1 LYNDRRVKVLVELT
15 EEQKMIKETSKKISE
30 EYIAPR
36 IPRMEETEEFPWD
49 IAEVLAKEGFFKL
62 PIPEEY
68 GGLGL
73 DILTICI
80 AYEELAKVTAV
91 TPDLLF
97 ACNAVVTTLKLF
109 GNEEQKRKYLPR
121 MGDEKGISAWCLTEP
136 NAGSDL
142 LSIKTKAQLKGD
154 EVVIDGRKTFITNAG
169 ISGFYLIAA
178 NTGGEER
185 SKESLSAFMVEKG
198 TEGLGFGKNE
208 KKMGM
213 HGMAT
218 ADVILD
224 EVRIPGANLIGEVG
238 QGYYIATKGM
248 AVTRLYGGATALG
261 QAEECIRYATEY
273 SKDRVQ
279 FGRPISDFQAV
290 RMMLADMVM
299 ETEAARGL
307 VYKGAMI
314 LDKDYFAPEGA
325 LYCSM
330 AKCYASDMAMK
341 VTSNA
346 VQILGANGY
355 MRDYPVERHMRDAK
369 LWQIGD
375 GTNQIQRLII
385 AKQLLEGHWKD

>member
-1 LYNDRRVKVLVELT
+1 
-15 EEQKMIKETSKKISE
+15 
-30 EYIAPR
+30 
-36 IPRMEETEEFPWD
+36 IP
-49 IAEVLAKEGFFKL
+49 V
-62 PIPEEY
+62 EY

-73 DILTICI
+73 DIFTICI
-80 AYEELAKVTAV
+80 AYEEMAKVTAF

-97 ACNAVVTTLKLF
+97 ACNAVAITLKLF
-109 GNEEQKRKYLPR
+109 GNEEQKRKYLPL

-142 LSIKTKAQLKGD
+142 LSIKTSAKFKD
-154 EVVIDGRKTFITNAG
+154 NDVVLDGRKTFITNAG
-169 ISGFYLIAA
+169 ISRFYLIAA
-178 NTGGEER
+178 NTGGKER
-185 SKESLSAFMVEKG
+185 SKDTLSAFIVETGTKG
-198 TEGLGFGKNE
+198 LSFGKNE

-224 EVRIPGANLIGEVG
+224 EIHIPKDNLIGEVG

-248 AVTRLYGGATALG
+248 AVTRLYGGVTAVGLATA
-261 QAEECIRYATEY
+261 AIHHATEY
-273 SKDRVQ
+273 SKTRIQ
-279 FGRPISDFQAV
+279 FGQPISNFQAV
-290 RMMLADMVM
+290 RIMLADMVM

-314 LDKDYFAPEGA
+314 MDKDYFSAEGA

-330 AKCYASDMAMK
+330 AKCYASDVAMK

-346 VQILGANGY
+346 VQILGGNGY
-355 MRDYPVERHMRDAK
+355 MRDYPVERFMRDAK

-385 AKQLLEGHWKD
+385 AKHHLDGQWKV

>member
-1 LYNDRRVKVLVELT
+1 MLFELT
-15 EEQKMIKETSKKISE
+15 EEQKMIKETSRKISE

-49 IAEVLAKEGFFKL
+49 IAEKVAAEGFFRL
-62 PIPEEY
+62 PIPVEY

-73 DILTICI
+73 DIFTICI
-80 AYEELAKVTAV
+80 AYEELAKVTAF

-97 ACNAVVTTLKLF
+97 AANAAVTTLKLF
-109 GNEEQKRKYLPR
+109 GNEEQKRKYLPL
-121 MGDEKGISAWCLTEP
+121 MGDEKGIAAFCLTEP
-136 NAGSDL
+136 DGGSDL
-142 LSIKTKAQLKGD
+142 LGMKTSAKFKD
-154 EVVIDGRKTFITNAG
+154 HDVVLDGRKAFITNAG
-169 ISGFYLIAA
+169 ISRFYVIAA
-178 NTGGEER
+178 NTGGKER
-185 SKESLSAFMVEKG
+185 SRDTLSAFMVENETKG
-198 TEGLGFGKNE
+198 LSYGKNE

-224 EVRIPGANLIGEVG
+224 EVHIPKDNLIGEVG

-248 AVTRLYGGATALG
+248 GVTRLYCAATAAG
-261 QAEECIRYATEY
+261 QAEGVIRHATEY
-273 SKDRVQ
+273 SKTRIQ
-279 FGRPISDFQAV
+279 FGQPISNFQAV
-290 RMMLADMVM
+290 RIMLADMVM
-299 ETEAARGL
+299 ETEAARL
-307 VYKGAMI
+307 LTYKGAMI
-314 LDKDYFAPEGA
+314 MDKDYFSAEGT

-330 AKCYASDMAMK
+330 AKCYASDVAMK

-346 VQILGANGY
+346 IQILGGNGY

-385 AKQLLEGHWKD
+385 AKQHLDGQWKV